1 MTFEEYWGKEKQ
13 NIKFD
18 GYISTTNKDDY
29 PSKIIFESV
38 GYVNA
43 DHLKDIVSKAYCAG
57 KNIEFD
63 SDWVVVVKGVY
74 KGKIGRIVSVR
85 WNCCCDIEAEAEI
98 NIVTDEGYKVTVT
111 DKEIRRM
118 DKLYDKMY

>member
-1 MTFEEYWGKEKQ
+1 MIFEEYWNKEKQ

-29 PSKIIFESV
+29 PSKIIFESI

-43 DHLKDIVSKAYCAG
+43 DHLKDIVSKAYYAG
-57 KNIEFD
+57 KSIDFD
-63 SDWVVVVKGVY
+63 SDWVVIIKGVH

-85 WNCCCDIEAEAEI
+85 WNFSCDAQTEAEVDI
-98 NIVTDEGYKVTVT
+98 ITDEGYKVTVT

-118 DKLYDKMY
+118 DKL